1 MKMIFNSNSPKSMV
15 EERKRALR
23 NLADF
28 TYQCIKKP
36 KNMQPEK
43 VLFFLN
49 ELKSAVFKM
58 REFSYDN
65 YADCEVIHDLMGEL
79 AHNWTYGQVINKI
92 INILPDNV
100 PVKHQL
106 QRDLVSIQK
115 RYGLV
120 YYKDFNQT
128 WRPPSERKNDFIE
141 INSFYYMV
149 FKSFTR

>member
-1 MKMIFNSNSPKSMV
+1 MV
-15 EERKRALR
+15 W
-23 NLADF
+23 
-28 TYQCIKKP
+28 
-36 KNMQPEK
+36 
-43 VLFFLN
+43 
-49 ELKSAVFKM
+49 FKM

-92 INILPDNV
+92 INILPENV

-149 FKSFTR
+149 FKSFNCWTNLYPPALLIIRNTSSFFWNKEKCPIKSVWEYSRCD